1 MKELQEKRNA
11 LITEMEGLVNKAK
24 QETRAFDETELAR
37 VDEIKK
43 EIKGIDVTIKA
54 EEEMRSFEK
63 VEDKQEERKDN
74 DKVEEKRSQNEID
87 NEELR
92 AIFTGEIKPI
102 KPIKQETRAD
112 AMNTQI
118 DNKGGIVVN
127 KELTGEIIKQLVDRS
142 DVMKFFNNTS
152 IAGSCRIPKKAGSGT
167 ATWEDEQLK
176 PNPDS
181 KSTTPTLDILE
192 LGQNRLYRES
202 ALTQQMLN
210 TQEID
215 LKAFVLD
222 DISETM
228 DDAIEDAIF
237 NGDGV
242 KKPTGLIAGIK
253 VANKI
258 SLATRATISFDDIKK
273 CKGKLK
279 REAQKGASWF
289 MAQDTFTALDLIKDA
304 EGRYILQPDITGAS
318 GYTMLGLPIVITD
331 AIPTMDV
338 TGAKTVIV
346 LANPKAYH
354 TNIQKTLALYVYDDS
369 TYKRAGLV
377 GYGSDIY
384 LDGKVKDDQMVACIV
399 NKATA

>member
-11 LITEMEGLVNKAK
+11 LITEMEGLVNKVK
-24 QETRAFDETELAR
+24 QETRSFDETESAR
-37 VDEIKK
+37 VEEIKK
-43 EIKGIDVTIKA
+43 EIRSIDVTIKA
-54 EEEMRSFEK
+54 EEEMRNFEK
-63 VEDKQEERKDN
+63 VEEKKGEKE
-74 DKVEEKRSQNEID
+74 VEEKRSQNEID

-92 AIFTGEIKPI
+92 AIFTG
-102 KPIKQETRAD
+102 QADETRAT
-112 AMNTQI
+112 AMNTATNA
-118 DNKGGIVVN
+118 DGGFVVN
-127 KELTGEIIKQLVDRS
+127 KELTGEIIKELKDRS
-142 DVMKFFNNTS
+142 DVLRFFDNTS
-152 IAGSCRIPKKAGSGT
+152 IAGTCRIPKKAGSGT
-167 ATWEDEQLK
+167 ATWEDEQLT
-176 PNPDS
+176 PNSTP

-210 TQEID
+210 SQEID

-228 DDAIEDAIF
+228 GDAIEDAIF

-253 VANKI
+253 ASNKI
-258 SLATRATISFDDIKK
+258 TLTTRGEILFDDVKK

-289 MAQDTFTALDLIKDA
+289 MAQDTFTALDLIKDE
-304 EGRYILQPDITGAS
+304 EGRYVLQPNPTMTS
-318 GYTMLGLPIVITD
+318 GYIMLGLPIVITD
-331 AIPTMDV
+331 AIPTLNA

-354 TNIQKTLALYVYDDS
+354 TNLQKSLSLYIYDDS
-369 TYKRAGLV
+369 AYKRAGLV
-377 GYGSDIY
+377 GYGSDVYI
-384 LDGKVKDDQMVACIV
+384 DGKIKDDQRVACIV

>member
-1 MKELQEKRNA
+1 MLKKLLENKNV
-11 LITEMEGLVNKAK
+11 LIAEMEGLIEKAK
-24 QETRAFDETELAR
+24 TETRAFDETEINR
-37 VDEIKK
+37 IEEIKK
-43 EIKGIDVTIKA
+43 EIRSIEATIKA
-54 EEEMRSFEK
+54 SEEVRSFEK
-63 VEDKQEERKDN
+63 VEEKIEE
-74 DKVEEKRSQNEID
+74 KVEEKRSQDEID

-92 AIFTGEIKPI
+92 AVFTG
-102 KPIKQETRAD
+102 QLVVANETRAT
-112 AMNTQI
+112 AMNTGI
-118 DNKGGIVVN
+118 NVDGGFVVN

-152 IAGSCRIPKKAGSGT
+152 IAGVCRIPKKAGSGA
-167 ATWEDEQLK
+167 ATWEDEQLL
-176 PNPDS
+176 PNGTS
-181 KSTTPTLDILE
+181 KATTPTLDILE

-210 TQEID
+210 SQEID

-228 DDAIEDAIF
+228 GDAIEDAIF

-253 VANKI
+253 AANKI
-258 SLATRATISFDDIKK
+258 TLATRATISFDDIKK
-273 CKGKLK
+273 CKGKFK

-338 TGAKTVIV
+338 TGAKAVIV

-354 TNIQKTLALYVYDDS
+354 TNIQKALSLYVYDDS

-384 LDGKVKDDQMVACIV
+384 LDGKVKDDQMAACIV
-399 NKATA
+399 NKA